1 MEAFLFALGVITPLI
16 LIVAVGY
23 FLKRKGLFRAE
34 TAKTVNK
41 VVFRILIPATV
52 FLNIYNIED
61 VGGIDLTYV
70 FYTAVITLG
79 VFLVSLPLSG
89 VITKDPSRRGVISQ
103 AMYRSNY
110 ALVGISLVTA
120 ICGENGVAEAAL
132 LSVVSVSMFNMFAVI
147 SLSVFREGDRRIRP
161 LKLIVNI
168 LKNPLIISVLAS
180 LVILFVRS
188 LFVKAGISFRLSDIT
203 PIMTA
208 IKYLS
213 ASSTPV
219 ALICLGAQFEFSAI
233 KGMRREIIWG
243 VVIRT
248 VIVPAIGLGLAYLF
262 FDFTGG
268 MFAALIA
275 AFATP
280 LSVSSAPMAQEM
292 GNDGA
297 LAGQLVMW
305 TTLVSALTLFG
316 FIYALRLLGVF

>member
-1 MEAFLFALGVITPLI
+1 MEDFLFALGVITPLM

-23 FLKRKGLFRAE
+23 LLKRKGLFRAD
-34 TAKTVNK
+34 TAKEVKK
-41 VVFRILIPATV
+41 VVFMILIPTTV

-70 FYTAVITLG
+70 FFVAVVTLC
-79 VFLVSLPLSG
+79 VFFISIPLSG
-89 VITKDPSRRGVISQ
+89 VITKDPKRRGVISQ

-120 ICGENGVAEAAL
+120 ICGENGGAEAAL
-132 LSVVSVSMFNMFAVI
+132 LSVVSVSMFNIFAVI
-147 SLSVFREGDRRIRP
+147 SLTVFKDGDRRIDP

-168 LKNPLIISVLAS
+168 LKNPLIISVLSA
-180 LVILFVRS
+180 LVILIVRA
-188 LFVKAGISFRLSDIT
+188 LFVKAEISFRLSDIK
-203 PIMTA
+203 PIMTTV
-208 IKYLS
+208 KYLS

-233 KGMRREIIWG
+233 KGMRRELFWG
-243 VVIRT
+243 VFIRT
-248 VIVPAIGLGLAYLF
+248 VAVPAVGLGLAYLF
-262 FDFTGG
+262 FDFTSGV
-268 MFAALIA
+268 FAALIA
-275 AFATP
+275 SFATP

-292 GNDGA
+292 GSDGI

-316 FIYALRLLGVF
+316 FIYALRLLGAF